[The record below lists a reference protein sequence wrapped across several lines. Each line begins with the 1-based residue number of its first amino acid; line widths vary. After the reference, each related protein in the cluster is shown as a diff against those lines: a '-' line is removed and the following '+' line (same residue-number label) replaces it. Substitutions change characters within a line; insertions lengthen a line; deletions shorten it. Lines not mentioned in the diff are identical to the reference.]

1 MYDVIIAGGGIA
13 GMSAALILG
22 RCRRNVLVCD
32 TGRPRNHASHALHG
46 FLTRD
51 GIHPM
56 ELRRIGREQL
66 RAYPSVEFREVEV
79 VDAKASDGSY
89 RVLLADGSPV
99 ECRYFLIATGIVDKL
114 PAIEGVAELYG
125 TSVFHCPYCDGW
137 EMRDQPLAV
146 YGCGETGCEYA
157 LELLGWSDD
166 VVLCLDGGEL
176 SAQQR
181 EQLDANGVQVRSE
194 QVTRLEATDGILERI
209 VFATGEPLQRRA
221 LFFNPDQRQ
230 ASHLAQI
237 LGCVVNGGVVETG
250 KFQQTHPRM
259 FVAGDA
265 ARSVQLGIVA
275 ASEGVEAAFAINT
288 ALQKEKLQT
297 TGGRT

>member
-51 GIHPM
+51 GVHPL
-56 ELRRIGREQL
+56 ELRRIAREQL
-66 RAYPSVEFREVEV
+66 LAYPSVEFRDVEV
-79 VDAKASDGSY
+79 ADAEVTDGSY
-89 RVLLADGSPV
+89 RVLLADGSSV

-114 PAIEGVAELYG
+114 PQVQGAAELYG
-125 TSVFHCPYCDGW
+125 RSVFHCPYCDGW

-146 YGCGETGCEYA
+146 YGCGEAGCEYA
-157 LELLGWSDD
+157 LELLGWSSD

-176 SAQQR
+176 SPQQR
-181 EQLDANGVQVRSE
+181 EQLGANGVQVRGE
-194 QVTRLEATDGILERI
+194 QIAGLEATDGVLERI
-209 VFATGEPLQRRA
+209 VFATGAPLQRRA
-221 LFFNPDQRQ
+221 LFFSPDQYQ
-230 ASHLAQI
+230 ASHLAQT

-275 ASEGVEAAFAINT
+275 AAEGVEAAFAINT
-288 ALQKEKLQT
+288 ALQKEKLLT
-297 TGGRT
+297 